1 MNRTDIVNKAK
12 SYIKYWGNPNQF
24 TKWFTGDNN
33 THAWCGMFVKYVF
46 KKDFNCDWLDECKNF
61 AYVPTIVEWAKSK
74 KYWNSDYKKAKA
86 GDLVIYNWYPDKKN
100 HYSHVGIVKE
110 VKSSGIVSI
119 EGNTTNALG
128 KKNCVA
134 QKSRNKKYIAG
145 IVKLPYVDK
154 FNLTRVLK
162 KGCKGNDVLELQK
175 ELNKRGYKDKNKK
188 KLAEDKKFGS
198 NTAYAVGNFQ
208 KDNKLKDDKEVG
220 KNTAH
225 KLGWLYK
232 GK

>member
-1 MNRTDIVNKAK
+1 
-12 SYIKYWGNPNQF
+12 
-24 TKWFTGDNN
+24 
-33 THAWCGMFVKYVF
+33 MFVKYIF

-61 AYVPTIVEWAKSK
+61 AYVPTIVDWAKSE

-86 GDLVIYNWYPDKKN
+86 GDLVIYNWYPEKKN

-134 QKSRNKKYIAG
+134 QKSRNKKYVAG

-154 FNLTRVLK
+154 FNLTRLLK
-162 KGCKGNDVLELQK
+162 KGCKGNDVKEMQK
-175 ELNKRGYKDKNKK
+175 IIGTKVDGV
-188 KLAEDKKFGS
+188 F
-198 NTAYAVGNFQ
+198 
-208 KDNKLKDDKEVG
+208 G
-220 KNTAH
+220 KNTLSKLKTWQANHGLKADGVVGANTAH
-225 KLGWLYK
+225 SFGWLFK